1 MILIDRSGIEH
12 RIKDRVENFTLPE
25 YDKLSELLND
35 EKISDWNRVL
45 EILVLCGLPNHVANE
60 MGFKSLIKAYK
71 ALGLQEPTGKITET
85 IKLEEREFRIFYD
98 EFELT
103 GGQMGKLESII
114 SDELPDKSARLMA
127 MITSEEV
134 ASEREPLELKEKIEF
149 FKEHMTV
156 EIAAP
161 YISHIYLELTEAI
174 L

>member
-45 EILVLCGLPNHVANE
+45 EILVLCGLPNDVANQ

-71 ALGLQEPTGKITET
+71 ALGLQEPAGELKPEIEIAGKRFKVFEDT
-85 IKLEEREFRIFYD
+85 
-98 EFELT
+98 FELT

-114 SDELPDKSARLMA
+114 KEGQDTSARLMA
-127 MITSEEV
+127 MIAEDIDTV
-134 ASEREPLELKEKIEF
+134 EPLSFLDRVEF

-156 EIAAP
+156 ADAAP
-161 YISHIYLELTEAI
+161 YVAHIYLELTESI